1 MHASVCLQLCYL
13 LIPNDRVGC
22 VKCGPGDG
30 IQFQRS
36 HNHILHDARV
46 TADAE
51 VSSASRSWRLKP
63 RPRQS
68 LSPATLKRADRPGH
82 SPMPHLATY
91 PWSQGG
97 EPRNPASSL
106 PAHDVNRMTISCAQ
120 RRNTHQERSPSFRR
134 PNQRTQ
140 SGRLLPWA
148 FAIAPSLMPTRLLV
162 TSACPIEITL
172 NGNPIARLQTRAW
185 GHCHVD

>member
-63 RPRQS
+63 RPGQS

-97 EPRNPASSL
+97 EPPEPGEFSTRPRRQPNDDKLRPTAKHASRAITVLQAAESTHTIRPASAVGLCHRTLTHANS
-106 PAHDVNRMTISCAQ
+106 PARYFCVSN
-120 RRNTHQERSPSFRR
+120 
-134 PNQRTQ
+134 
-140 SGRLLPWA
+140 
-148 FAIAPSLMPTRLLV
+148 
-162 TSACPIEITL
+162 
-172 NGNPIARLQTRAW
+172 
-185 GHCHVD
+185 